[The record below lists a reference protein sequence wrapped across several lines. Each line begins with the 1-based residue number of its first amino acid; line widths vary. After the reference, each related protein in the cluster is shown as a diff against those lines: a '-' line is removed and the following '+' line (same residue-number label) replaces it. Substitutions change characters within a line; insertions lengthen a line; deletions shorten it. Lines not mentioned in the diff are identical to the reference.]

1 MLILTFYAGS
11 PSYKNQSTD
20 LQSKSMD
27 WFLYDRE
34 LSRERVKIAYFQV
47 YFHQFTKFTN

>member
-1 MLILTFYAGS
+1 MCSTAIILSIIFTLTLNSFMTNV
-11 PSYKNQSTD
+11 PIMWNPD

-34 LSRERVKIAYFQV
+34 LRHERVG
-47 YFHQFTKFTN
+47 TG